1 MCISCTPCVQFMHS
15 LHTYTAHVHLIH
27 ISYAAHLQLMCI
39 SCTSH
44 VHPCVFHAHL
54 ICSSCTAHA
63 QHMCISCTPHV
74 CFTHNPCTAHAQL
87 MYTPCTAHKHLMHNS
102 RTAHV
107 HHTCSTVLVH
117 SSNTQ
122 ARMKPLHSVHTHLSL
137 LRVSMSTVAPLHS
150 FWVHVPSHVVVSH
163 TPWRTT
169 CYTSAFHQWAP
180 QGQGCALARGLS
192 EVALSYLK
200 QTVRPRSI
208 ILL

>member
-1 MCISCTPCVQFMHS
+1 M
-15 LHTYTAHVHLIH
+15 Y
-27 ISYAAHLQLMCI
+27 I

-44 VHPCVFHAHL
+44 VHPRVFHAHL

-63 QHMCISCTPHV
+63 QHMCISCTSHV
-74 CFTHNPCTAHAQL
+74 
-87 MYTPCTAHKHLMHNS
+87 HLMCVSCTTHVQLIS
-102 RTAHV
+102 ISCTVHV

-137 LRVSMSTVAPLHS
+137 LRVSMSTVTPLHS

-163 TPWRTT
+163 TPWCTT

-192 EVALSYLK
+192 EVALSSLK
-200 QTVRPRSI
+200 
-208 ILL
+208 